1 MDDERE
7 RWDASYQRES
17 LAPWDIQRPQPAV
30 QRLVDDGL
38 LTGDV
43 LDAGC
48 GTGEHA
54 MLAAAKGAQVYGVD
68 LSPTAIE
75 RARRKAADRGVD
87 ARFDDG
93 DILTMPLPANA
104 FDVVLDS
111 GLFHSFDDDE
121 RPVYVGRLHDA
132 LRPGGHLFLLCFSD
146 RQPGDWGPRR
156 IRRDELVEAFADG
169 WSIERIEPIVFE
181 INPLPEASEVQ
192 GWLLDATRLVTVR
205 S

>member
-1 MDDERE
+1 MSERNWDD
-7 RWDASYQRES
+7 SYRQDS
-17 LAPWDIQRPQPAV
+17 AAPWDIQRPQPAV
-30 QRLVDDGL
+30 QRLADAGL

-43 LDAGC
+43 FDAGC

-54 MLAAAKGAQVYGVD
+54 LLAAAGGARVYGVD

-75 RARRKAADRGVD
+75 TARRKAIERGLDV
-87 ARFDDG
+87 RFDDG
-93 DILTMPLPANA
+93 DMLTIPLPDTA

-121 RPVYVGRLHDA
+121 RTRYVDRLHNA
-132 LRPGGHLFLLCFSD
+132 LRPGGRCYLLCFSD

-156 IRRDELVEAFADG
+156 VRRDEIVSAFADG
-169 WSIERIEPIVFE
+169 WSVERIEPIIFE
-181 INPLPEASEVQ
+181 INPLPLASEVQ
-192 GWLLDATRLVTVR
+192 GWFVDAVRLGG